1 MCGKAERWR
10 ESSGSVGRMEATRRS
25 AFGETKTA
33 FLPTDG
39 TPPDGRDWDFYF

>member
-1 MCGKAERWR
+1 MWEGREMERVIGKRR
-10 ESSGSVGRMEATRRS
+10 RMEATRRS